1 MVGKMPILTRGQEY
15 DCVLSTMFLHKDVH
29 MFRHAVQASSSSM
42 ACSSKLSKMHCSDRD
57 LDLFTF
63 RILPK
68 MLENWVEFG
77 VTLEIIKI

>member
-1 MVGKMPILTRGQEY
+1 
-15 DCVLSTMFLHKDVH
+15 MFLHKDVH

-42 ACSSKLSKMHCSDRD
+42 ACSSKLSKMHCSDCD

-63 RILPK
+63 CILPK
-68 MLENWVEFG
+68 ILENWVAFG